1 MVVVEEWMERMEREV
16 EGRGAGA
23 EAVEGSFGEQGLPW

>member
-1 MVVVEEWMERMEREV
+1 MGRMEREV

-23 EAVEGSFGEQGLPW
+23 EAVQGSVGEQGLPW